1 MDCPQHHVGTR
12 TGVHRLVGEDPL
24 TNDTKSVIMETT
36 HMVDITGVC
45 IPESEWETTR
55 IWVNCDS
62 SWVEID
68 FDRTEIVST
77 WEEPKL

>member
-1 MDCPQHHVGTR
+1 
-12 TGVHRLVGEDPL
+12 
-24 TNDTKSVIMETT
+24 METT

-55 IWVNCDS
+55 IWVNSDS

-68 FDRTEIVST
+68 FDRTDIVST

>member
-1 MDCPQHHVGTR
+1 
-12 TGVHRLVGEDPL
+12 
-24 TNDTKSVIMETT
+24 METT

-45 IPESEWETTR
+45 IPESEWATPR
-55 IWVNCDS
+55 IWVNSDS

-68 FDRTEIVST
+68 FDRTDVVAT